1 MGTKIFKMSEFSRTT
16 QNLLYNEFLS
26 IHDCIRV
33 PKELLKKNVHPY
45 YCCASYG
52 PNHPY
57 YQEDCNDVRVG
68 GSLERQ
74 VCAEAR
80 HEGAGN

>member
-1 MGTKIFKMSEFSRTT
+1 M
-16 QNLLYNEFLS
+16 S

-33 PKELLKKNVHPY
+33 PKELFKKNVHPY

-57 YQEDCNDVRVG
+57 YQEDRVG
-68 GSLERQ
+68 AAWERQ

-80 HEGAGN
+80 HEVLETEKNGLIMDPCHPCQGMYSGWDNGR